1 MLKYSGFR
9 VFARY
14 FFTSYYMFWTFECC
28 FQDLLDVADVLNK
41 AISSVPREELGQSQ
55 SLTDLHQ
62 GLQLTE
68 SQLLKVCKPS
78 SK

>member
-1 MLKYSGFR
+1 MS
-9 VFARY
+9 V
-14 FFTSYYMFWTFECC
+14 TI
-28 FQDLLDVADVLNK
+28 QDLLDVADVLNK
-41 AISSVPREELGQSQ
+41 AISSVPKEELGQSQ

-68 SQLLKVCKPS
+68 SQLLKVCEQS

>member
-1 MLKYSGFR
+1 MC
-9 VFARY
+9 V
-14 FFTSYYMFWTFECC
+14 TI
-28 FQDLLDVADVLNK
+28 QDLLDVADVLNK
-41 AISSVPREELGQSQ
+41 AISSVPKEELGQSQ

-68 SQLLKVCKPS
+68 SQLLKVCEPS

>member
-1 MLKYSGFR
+1 MFETLK
-9 VFARY
+9 VV
-14 FFTSYYMFWTFECC
+14 

-41 AISSVPREELGQSQ
+41 AISSVPKEELGQSQ

-68 SQLLKVCKPS
+68 SQLLKVCLPS
-78 SK
+78 SEYTAELDLQTFTGIQ